1 METCGIIEW
10 IGLEE
15 LIHVMDEQGI
25 NHHFEDD
32 YSRITIIFDRYA
44 CNENGYHEG
53 YERLSATFQAFRRID
68 AQLEGISDIAEYFI
82 IPTMF
87 DMGIAPA
94 RAPWTDADLED
105 ALLANGVDVPKGSDS
120 ETILDLAEENDIY
133 DPYCPPDED
142 FAFHEINLHLSQL
155 IEGTKG
161 LRWRFYGSA
170 IGWALE

>member
-1 METCGIIEW
+1 METCGTITW
-10 IGLEE
+10 VGLEE
-15 LIHVMDEQGI
+15 LVHVMDEQDI
-25 NHHFEDD
+25 NYYFESD
-32 YSRITIIFDRYA
+32 YNHITIIFD
-44 CNENGYHEG
+44 GYHEG
-53 YERLSATFQAFRRID
+53 YEGFSATFQVFRRID